1 MCQSSNWTQGINGN
15 AQRTYIRFMGEG
27 LYELL
32 LSRGASS
39 SPAISVPLSLIQ
51 MTTYYA
57 TTRFYQNGVEFQC
70 SFDLNVASNWN
81 PTDEETISHLASILN
96 ENVPETWGFDDEDEC
111 DEDCDDED
119 EDEDAQA
126 TLDLQ
131 GISPEQFA
139 RELVLSE
146 EQSAERYGVTWAIS
160 TNWDVVDAENWEH
173 PCNL

>member
-1 MCQSSNWTQGINGN
+1 M
-15 AQRTYIRFMGEG
+15 
-27 LYELL
+27 
-32 LSRGASS
+32 
-39 SPAISVPLSLIQ
+39 
-51 MTTYYA
+51 
-57 TTRFYQNGVEFQC
+57 
-70 SFDLNVASNWN
+70 
-81 PTDEETISHLASILN
+81 
-96 ENVPETWGFDDEDEC
+96 PETWGFDDEDEC
-111 DEDCDDED
+111 DEDEFDEDCDDEDED

-160 TNWDVVDAENWEH
+160 TNWAVVDAENWEH

>member
-1 MCQSSNWTQGINGN
+1 
-15 AQRTYIRFMGEG
+15 MGEG

-70 SFDLNVASNWN
+70 SFDLNVASNGN

-96 ENVPETWGFDDEDEC
+96 ENVPETWGVDDEDECDEDEC

-160 TNWDVVDAENWEH
+160 TNWAVVDAENWEH

>member
-1 MCQSSNWTQGINGN
+1 
-15 AQRTYIRFMGEG
+15 MGEV
-27 LYELL
+27 LCELL
-32 LSRGASS
+32 VSRGASS

-70 SFDLNVASNWN
+70 SFDFNVASNVN
-81 PTDEETISHLASILN
+81 PTDEEIISHLASILN

-111 DEDCDDED
+111 DEDCEDED
-119 EDEDAQA
+119 EDEDDDEAEFTQA

-160 TNWDVVDAENWEH
+160 TNWAVVDAENWEH